1 MAGAAIPRSNRRPA
15 RRLNTSST
23 SREAPKLKSF
33 KADDAERAKVSLA
46 PQAAVAKQVQPI
58 LDALDDENWEDSFCR
73 MLAVMRADTAMDPI
87 LRMNLLQRVLKA
99 GSQGSYCLEK
109 AFDGH
114 VQWFREAKI
123 DVLANWL
130 DPDDKQAAQ
139 TRRAAET
146 CLQSFPEI
154 GEPRKRAMDDLA
166 ACPPRRAHRVPL
178 DRLAAP
184 RQG

>member
-1 MAGAAIPRSNRRPA
+1 MPDARGNQGRYRDGPDPAHEPSSAGAEGGRPG
-15 RRLNTSST
+15 
-23 SREAPKLKSF
+23 
-33 KADDAERAKVSLA
+33 RAFL
-46 PQAAVAKQVQPI
+46 
-58 LDALDDENWEDSFCR
+58 E
-73 MLAVMRADTAMDPI
+73 
-87 LRMNLLQRVLKA
+87 
-99 GSQGSYCLEK
+99 EK

-114 VQWFREAKI
+114 VREWFREAKI

-154 GEPRKRAMDDLA
+154 GKPRKRAMDDLA
-166 ACPPRRAHRVPL
+166 ASTASRTHRVPL